1 MANIKIS
8 ALPLATLPL
17 TGSEVIVPLV
27 QTGETVQTTIG
38 NLTTG
43 FVPYTGATQDLNLGT
58 FDLSADVIT
67 GVTGSF
73 TSSGSGNTLTINHS
87 SGSGHG
93 IDITK
98 AGNGEGLRINKTSGA
113 GNAVTIIGIFN
124 ATTLVKSGGTSTQF
138 LKADGSVDS
147 SSYLTSAIT
156 SLNALTG
163 ASQTFATATTGTD
176 FGITSSGTTHTF
188 ALPDASETA
197 RGVITTGTQTIAGSK
212 TFSDAISFGKPTE
225 TFANLNGYTTTVSSA
240 TPVVLTN
247 ASTYLQ
253 VFTGNVFQT
262 VNLPVVSTLQL
273 GWSFRIVNNNTTNN
287 VGVFSS
293 GGGVLLSLTPGM
305 SGIVSC
311 VLTSGTGAASWK
323 AEYSGFGTVSGTGTS
338 VLTNIGPSATGALG
352 FTGTNNQ
359 NAQFGTAITTGT
371 IGIGGTAGTG
381 AITVGQSTVS
391 QTTNIQAGA
400 TASGSTKTV
409 ALGTGG
415 LAGSTTSI
423 AIGSTTGTSIITLN
437 GITKQ
442 QTYTVA
448 TLPSAVTSGVGA
460 RSFVT
465 DASTPTFGATVVGGG
480 AVAILV
486 YSDGT
491 NWKVG

>member
-1 MANIKIS
+1 MSNIKIS

-17 TGSEVIVPLV
+17 TGSEEVPLV
-27 QTGETVQTTIG
+27 QSGASKKATIG

-93 IDITK
+93 VDITK
-98 AGNGEGLRINKTSGA
+98 AGGGEGLRVNKTSGA
-113 GNAVTIIGIFN
+113 GNAVTIIGTLN

-147 SSYLTSAIT
+147 STYLTSAIT

-188 ALPDASETA
+188 ALPDASATA
-197 RGVITTGTQTIAGSK
+197 RGLITNGTQTIAGVK

-225 TFANLNGYTTTVSSA
+225 TFANLNGFTTTVSSA
-240 TPVVLTN
+240 TPVVLTD

-253 VFTGNVFQT
+253 VFTGNTFQT
-262 VNLPVVSTLQL
+262 VTLPVASTLKL
-273 GWSFRIVNNNTTNN
+273 GWSYKIVNNLSGNN

-293 GGGVLLSLTPGM
+293 GGAVLLSLTPGM
-305 SGIVSC
+305 TGIVTC
-311 VLTSGTGAASWK
+311 VLTSGTGAASWR
-323 AEYSGFGTVSGTGTS
+323 AEFSGFTTVTGTGGTA
-338 VLTNIGPSATGALG
+338 VTNIGPTITGTLN
-352 FTGTNNQ
+352 FTGTTNT
-359 NAQFGTAITTGT
+359 NAVLGSAITTGT

-381 AITVGQSTVS
+381 TITVGQSTVS

-400 TASGSTKTV
+400 TASGSTKTI

-423 AIGSTTGTSIITLN
+423 AIGSTTGTSITTIN

-465 DASTPTFGATVVGGG
+465 DALAPTFGATVVTGG
-480 AVAILV
+480 AVAVPV